1 MTVINTNIKSLMAS
15 NALNMNG
22 RVQQHTAADPRWIHA
37 LHSVSLFQKTTTS
50 HLM

>member
-22 RVQQHTAADPRWIHA
+22 RIQQNTMESLSTGKRINRASDDAAG
-37 LHSVSLFQKTTTS
+37 
-50 HLM
+50 